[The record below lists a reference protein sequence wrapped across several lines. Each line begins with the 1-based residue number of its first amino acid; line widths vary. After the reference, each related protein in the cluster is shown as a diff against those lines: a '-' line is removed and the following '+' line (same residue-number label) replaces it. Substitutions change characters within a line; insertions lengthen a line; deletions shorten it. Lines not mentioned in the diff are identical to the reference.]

1 MNDKPPPFRRRST
14 TPLLALV
21 AGVVLLVLEWRGG
34 VSFWSV
40 FALLLIAFAGA
51 VLVLG
56 TNERDR

>member
-1 MNDKPPPFRRRST
+1 MSDKPPPVRRRST

-21 AGVVLLVLEWRGG
+21 AGVVLLALEWRGG
-34 VSFWSV
+34 ASFWSV

-56 TNERDR
+56 TDER